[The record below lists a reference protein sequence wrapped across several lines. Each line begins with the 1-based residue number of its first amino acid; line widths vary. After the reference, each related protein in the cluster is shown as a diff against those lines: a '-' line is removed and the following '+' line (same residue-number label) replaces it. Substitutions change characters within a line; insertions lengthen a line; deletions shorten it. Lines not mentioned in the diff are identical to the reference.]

1 MNTQEEDTIFH
12 KILRKEIPSKAVY
25 EDEQVYAF
33 RDINPQA
40 PVHIIIIPK
49 EMQGLNMLSNA
60 TSQNIP
66 ILGQLMF
73 AASEIAKQEGLVNG
87 YRIVVNNDRD
97 GCKEIIL
104 SC

>member
-12 KILRKEIPSKAVY
+12 KILRKEIPSKPVY

-73 AASEIAKQEGLVNG
+73 AASQIAKQEGLVNG

-97 GCKEIIL
+97 GCKKIIF
-104 SC
+104 